1 MAQALN
7 SIPIIKRKRFNKRIF
22 RMNLVLYT
30 MFVPVMVQFFIF
42 HIIPM
47 IGYIMAF
54 QDYKMIE
61 GISGSPWT
69 GLYNFNMMF
78 TNPVF
83 RRIVFNTLKLSLLG
97 IAVSFPMP
105 IIIALLLN
113 EVGNMGYKKLTQTA
127 VFMPHFLNW
136 TVVGTFVIMLFSEE
150 TGLVNTFIAALG
162 GQRRAFLYNENSWLV
177 IYLATGVWKGAGFG
191 SVLYLAA
198 IAGVSLDQ
206 YEAATL
212 DGATRIQKT
221 WYITLP
227 SILPII
233 MIKLIMSVES
243 VMNVGFEQIY
253 VMTNGAVKNSTNVI
267 GLYSYNS
274 IKEGRN
280 FGVTTAMNFVEAG
293 MGFLMMVIV
302 NRLCRPTGHQL
313 W

>member
-1 MAQALN
+1 MSDAVKTMPAV
-7 SIPIIKRKRFNKRIF
+7 RKITFNKRIF

-30 MFVPVMVQFFIF
+30 MFIPVLVQFFIF

-47 IGYIMAF
+47 MGYVMAF
-54 QDYKMIE
+54 QDYKMID

-69 GLYNFNMMF
+69 GLYNFHMMF

-97 IAVSFPMP
+97 ITVSFPMP

-113 EVGNMGYKKLTQTA
+113 EVRSMAYKRITQTA

-136 TVVGTFVIMLFSEE
+136 TVVGTFVIMLFSEDS
-150 TGLVNTFIAALG
+150 GLVNKLIETFG

-191 SVLYLAA
+191 AVLYLAA

-302 NRLCRPTGHQL
+302 NRLCRSSGHQL